1 MFVRSLMVVALAFA
15 VPAEAK
21 VTRYFTGNPADV
33 SPALAGPVVM
43 VEGGRTDVDPAMRA
57 LLDAVRGCAGCA
69 AKVDV
74 VILRATGAD
83 DYNTWLQPMEG
94 VDSVETLVI
103 TKRADASLPEVEAA
117 VRGAEVVFFAGG
129 DQCDYVTL
137 FKDTPV
143 HAAIEAVYARGGAVS
158 GVSAGLAIQG
168 QFVFDACRKSV
179 TSAQVLG
186 DPYQGTTFT
195 RDLFAWNDL
204 QGVLT
209 DSHFFA
215 RDRMG
220 RLMGFLARQLQDG
233 FATSVLGM
241 GVDEDGAVLVGANGV
256 ATVYGTGSAW
266 FVRADHPPLVCAPK
280 QPLSYA
286 DYRVWRVAPGGSF
299 DLRNRPTTGWTKSV
313 SVNAGVL
320 SGDPY

>member
-1 MFVRSLMVVALAFA
+1 MWRSLLLCVVLAFP
-15 VPAEAK
+15 VEAK

-33 SPALAGPVVM
+33 SPPLSGPLVM
-43 VEGGRTDVDPAMRA
+43 VEGGGSDVDSAMQA
-57 LLDAVRGCAGCA
+57 MFDEVRGCSGCA
-69 AKVDV
+69 ATLDV
-74 VILRATGAD
+74 VVLRATGAD
-83 DYNTWLQPMEG
+83 GYNPYLAAMEG

-117 VRGAEVVFFAGG
+117 VRHAEVVFFAGG

-143 HAAIEAVYARGGAVS
+143 EAAVEAVYARGGAVG

-179 TSAQVLG
+179 TSDQMLS
-186 DPYQGTTFT
+186 DPYDRGATFT
-195 RDLFAWNDL
+195 RDFFAWNDF
-204 QGVLT
+204 QGVMT
-209 DSHFFA
+209 DSHFAA

-220 RLMGFLARQLQDG
+220 RLMSFLARQLQDG
-233 FATSVLGM
+233 FATTALGM
-241 GVDEDGAVLVGANGV
+241 GVDEGGAVLVGANGV

-266 FVRADHPPLVCAPK
+266 FVLADHPPLVCAPK

-286 DYRVWRVAPGGSF
+286 DYRIWRVTPGGSF
-299 DLRNRPTTGWTKSV
+299 NLRSRPTTGWTTSV
-313 SVNAGVL
+313 SVSAGVL